1 MNTLAVNAAY
11 SDTSNRID
19 CSNANAATVSSS
31 IERTTIV
38 RRVVH
43 ASLFALAPE
52 PSEPATERVRLDTYP
67 RRVTRHTTSS
77 DVRIVHADVSPWTA
91 PRLDPASATGSVPV
105 WLFGRTEIVWATS
118 VVGVELVLGVLGK
131 HSGDE
136 SDGDEDEGFDG

>member
-1 MNTLAVNAAY
+1 MVVCSELEY
-11 SDTSNRID
+11 SP
-19 CSNANAATVSSS
+19 
-31 IERTTIV
+31 
-38 RRVVH
+38 
-43 ASLFALAPE
+43 LFALAPE

-67 RRVTRHTTSS
+67 RRVTYIASALPGFSPCGATLTRHTTSS